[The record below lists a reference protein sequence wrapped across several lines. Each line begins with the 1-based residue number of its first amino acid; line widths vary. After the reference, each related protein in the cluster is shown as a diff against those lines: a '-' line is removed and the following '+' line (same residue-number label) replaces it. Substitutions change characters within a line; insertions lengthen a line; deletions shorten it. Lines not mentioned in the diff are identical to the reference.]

1 MRQDFPIICINIC
14 LNSNKYNI
22 KKGLQKSEMFSIIT
36 LYDQRFFTRS
46 VDGYNER
53 VAVTSTPPIKKE
65 VMKMFKRK
73 LFKHAF
79 SKRALPVILSVAM
92 IFQSMPATAMAAE
105 DAVAVEKSVEDSTD
119 EQTATEAA
127 EPANEQGDS
136 EASNEN
142 ASSEAEVSEETSNV
156 TVSEESVSTEET
168 TDIETVTEENNQ
180 KTDTSVEETSTLESS
195 SNEETTTTEST
206 ESEQTTQ
213 QESTV
218 EETEEMQEAGNE
230 AEAGLVTKLDVNFS
244 EVESVLLRSGFNK
257 VVDEEKPERLKYAA
271 PYGTDFSWIKETV
284 KDNTTILV
292 DDEDQTKSL
301 SDYLQLIWSELDSK
315 EEKISIPGLSDKV
328 GKTYCLEVS
337 NEAVKDLCQA
347 AEPQRIFF
355 EITKAEITLNVDD
368 VVEAKPGTKIADFI
382 KDLEA
387 GYTLSTT
394 ESSAVDKAVVKTFT
408 ANVYEVDA
416 TTGKRGETPVT
427 EGVFDKKKNYT
438 VEISVV
444 LNDETAQNYTI
455 VQQDYYVITVGEL
468 QKTEVLVEWTETD
481 PKKEIVR
488 TYDAKTDIKLE
499 SVEELKNVKVQLV
512 AVDDEIETPID
523 GQEKNIK
530 SAWYTREFLSSNITS
545 SEPDKETQID
555 VKVENGTYRYT
566 RLPEGKNPK
575 DAGEYYIIY
584 VYSGDG
590 EDAYYQAS
598 NSAEDAILMT
608 IEAAPV
614 IVMPGELTLAEGM
627 TLEEAKEALLQLTYN
642 IYLEGTT
649 TPVYTPKHD
658 DFFGVWYDST
668 VNDDNKEEKIQY
680 YQPVFEIWMRQEK
693 KNPSSDTDKWE
704 DWKPFS
710 GNITLKTEDDRAV
723 EYQVRFTGEKCVYDA
738 DGNQQG
744 SVSAANTTTN
754 AAEKS
759 YLVKTDSATL
769 EKNVGSVEVSTPN
782 ETSIKT
788 DKIVSAFKDKITGTG
803 TTLDDPLSKIYNKK
817 PLYEKRDEYKQAVV
831 EGATNTVAPTDDR
844 LEYTWTRISLS
855 KYDEYKKLTAE
866 EKENLNINDFLNWSP
881 VSSDDVDDTIYAPV
895 RAGVYKLHISYED
908 DSHKDLASSADLYFK
923 IDQQEVMI
931 VSKELKA
938 SYGESIS
945 EFEERYNGYYYDYYY
960 DAYIIPGNDSN
971 NLPVEIAK
979 REKVSV
985 YGGQWHVQ
993 RPKKNDDGTDI
1004 TDSEGKKQYITP
1016 DETAFIDA
1024 SYAYVAFMTFDGT
1037 SEYDNYTSI
1046 NRKESTD
1053 EETKYHYEAADI
1065 QFIGD
1070 KEIVFEVDAKLMP
1083 QNKTYDGASI
1093 AKTMP
1098 EGLVKIKSKADNT
1111 DLTKDLL
1118 NPEDSSDNA
1127 DNTDLTKEEGF
1138 SYKDKVTVAWKW
1150 DKNPDSDELTT
1161 SEAVYGGKYT
1171 LYAHFSGNTAYAAY
1185 EEGKWVELTDENG
1198 NPYTFEIKP
1207 LEIDI
1212 TPKLREEKDITAG
1225 DEVWKLIWEDKT
1237 NDPYYTI
1244 NCVPTL
1250 ASATIPEKD
1259 EKLFQYYTDD
1269 NNPDRQGFPLFSW
1282 YGSVT
1287 DKDNELGDFTKTITD
1302 NATGKDIS
1310 NWNNSYLKYGNTYT
1324 VRYGVDAY
1332 GLGFPWNVSYEVHY
1346 KPATITVDKHSHA
1359 TVSDIYSYSEY
1370 NASVISS
1377 LEENTHTITPRA
1389 MVKFAD
1395 EAITVADGKEAP
1407 AGRNYI
1413 AFRINAPKELYP
1425 DWDNGK
1431 KIVYKTNIENAGGYL
1446 LRDWDSSKSIDVL
1459 FPVVKTTDGK
1469 IADFA
1474 ITWEKDFTETF
1485 TLNIPADRLEADLKN
1500 AVEPKSLSFNGVTT
1514 KMAVGSVQSLDVKI
1528 TKAQLGDIIKINY
1541 RLADG
1546 TPNGTTKNDNIS
1558 IDPETGVV
1566 TALATTDGKPVT
1578 VQIEAYPV
1586 HRGSDGKIV
1595 PIENSKKIAKTKITV
1610 TEVTAPA
1617 IKKLTFS
1624 DHAVDV
1630 TLGAVADG
1638 YRREIYVV
1646 KADAAEAKKMKMAD
1660 FELLIDRMANGQWKG
1675 TFAIKPEYV
1684 YNQAPSYPISL
1695 EGLDPDTSY
1704 AVYVRNVSAVRM
1716 LSDGSKVTLS
1726 KNGTVKAFTTTK
1738 SQVKDLWLY
1747 FDQQDAA
1754 NKDKLTDD
1762 GGDYYN
1768 TTLSAKNLQL
1778 SVQGIFDETYGHEA
1792 ADKDDDIYFKL
1803 PLNMKDEQQKAYVNP
1818 KLTYAI
1824 SDYDSDCY
1832 DDINDAFAKTVQSK
1846 YATINNKG
1854 KITLKGVG
1862 LDGSALVYIYVKA
1875 DNGAWDV
1882 CPLYIT
1888 TDAPDTIT
1896 GKKAT
1901 IKVGESIQL
1910 KDYLEYKS
1918 GKTKV
1923 LGFYSSGIEIVNWVE
1938 AEAAGYSISRKE
1950 NNQYSIKCEAVKP
1963 EGKNFKL
1970 QILDHGIQ
1978 EKATTEDV
1986 QEEIPT
1992 AEVTLTSAPI
2002 DPVKGLKVGYVDDK
2016 HITLNFTY
2024 AGHPESYDIEVRD
2037 ARQNLILK
2045 TLVGAN
2051 SYATYTGYDSKGEKA
2066 AQQKE
2071 KARQQWI
2078 QTEVYDNEGESG
2090 NPFIYYE
2097 KTKTYAYTIDDSKLI
2112 RLSAYNI
2119 TVTPV
2124 YKDQIAKPAK
2134 TKTKTTNIPA
2144 SINNMEAMD
2153 EDWTSW
2159 GMLFKDYRNHWDNIP
2174 RYFTAGNTYTLMA
2187 DFDNDAQTRV
2197 TDTLTWKSSNT
2208 KVATIKANPGTYT
2221 ATFKPLKS
2229 GTTIITV
2236 TSKITKKIIG
2246 RYLVEVKSVGSAGAI
2261 YGGDYEQTWS
2271 DEFYNDILAKYD
2283 PLYHGRLE
2291 VLTETQPL
2299 NVTGNERIW
2308 VSFTAPTF
2316 GEYIFSSNY
2325 SWSGVYSE
2333 RNLAA
2338 NNSTS
2343 TRYESYFLEAG
2354 QTIYFKFGT
2363 VVSNFKVKGTDFA
2376 KLNAESNNSKDNA
2389 LEVTEG
2395 EWVSF
2400 TAPEDN
2406 YYRFIGAQIGE
2417 VRKNNKR
2424 VDYNNNGIG
2433 LKAGDTLL
2441 IKIDS
2446 GSALWVSK
2454 SDAAT
2459 KLEKDKTVIV
2469 TLTKD
2474 NNVSYV
2480 YFAATVT
2487 AMYTFT
2493 IKNADADYINAEGTV
2508 LYPEFNSNTNGDV
2521 YGLKLQKGDTI
2532 AIKLTAT
2539 DDKFTETST
2548 ENRAVTEISASVS
2561 VTVNEKPLTIGGTQ
2575 TIAQGTTELVS
2586 VVLPKDTE
2594 TAKYVFKVVDGSI
2607 GTVYND
2613 ALKVISES
2621 PWGSRATW
2629 SLVVPKEAKPGDTI
2643 YLEVTAEP
2651 SDTDTA
2657 NAVIS
2662 ANAVQNITLS
2672 ANTEDKPTLTDG
2684 FEKWYTFTAQTDGY
2698 YEISA
2703 EVSPNANNGVTH
2715 SVSISKYKELFGA
2728 IESYPNS
2735 ITSGDFVY
2743 LKMGEPIVFSIKA
2756 NNIGNNADGT
2766 PITSAASIVVKPVKI
2781 TPITIGTVGVKVDI
2795 PAKGEPAYYSLTA
2808 PETGNYNLTWVV
2820 STADTADLRF
2830 SETFVG
2836 NKNSTMN
2843 NEWYGS
2849 TKELTAGKTYYF
2861 QVKPKPTSD
2870 AAVSGNIIVTAAP
2883 KTETL
2888 EINTPKSF
2896 SLKKGE
2902 MKTYR
2907 FTAPNKEILGYAV
2920 NVDTLE
2926 NSGQKPE
2933 VTVSVND
2940 YQTTGSTL
2948 YIEGQITNER
2958 YVSSDLSIS
2967 TEADTAT
2974 GSITITPITAV
2985 AWGTDDVKATNLK
2998 PIYYQ
3003 YTVEKAGRYQFT
3015 GKAADANTGLIDL
3028 LGMVVAK
3035 DGKTIRIEWTSW
3047 TDLTTT
3053 YLREG
3058 DVVYVKAST
3067 NATTEQGA
3075 VIQKP
3080 VIIEK
3085 ALTLDDKDSAAI
3097 TLPEGQTQDYY
3108 VFTAPVEAYYTF
3120 AGGCATK
3127 MYTPKVNK
3135 DKTEDDTFDSNTLLN
3150 AGDQVLVT
3158 VFGSGTLTV
3167 TRNEVQVLF
3176 IGADKKATDIKL
3188 EPDKARNFSFK
3199 VYEKGIY
3206 SVKVEGTDSSLNIV
3220 KLDENGSEIATNISN
3235 YLVVEY
3241 SEPGTAEFSIL
3252 NNTATAATVSIT
3264 VERLA
3269 NPDLKLG
3276 ADGNSITVPNN
3287 EIRLATFTVEESGR
3301 YRFASDN
3308 DKVQISATGGYN
3320 IPVDNSDVVL
3330 NKGTKRTFIFTG
3342 DKDAEQTVKFTVN
3355 IVTPKPITEST
3366 LKVPANTTSE
3376 WFVYE
3381 AKKAAWYT
3389 FDLKDGETAQSFEL
3403 YNSMADTRMNDTK
3416 RIWLNEKDTVILKV
3430 SNEAQEEKSYTFT
3443 ATTEEAVDSEKLT
3456 FSRPY
3461 ETQTIKFEIPK
3472 TGIYKVT
3479 GLTKDKDSYFNV
3491 SIYKNDSY
3499 EDSFSVSTKVSYE
3512 LILNQGDTI
3521 KVSVYAENTNSKT
3534 ISIILDMTELSL
3546 GSNMVNLDNNE
3557 KTVQFTAPEDGF
3569 YIFTASDSNL
3579 SYYADNLSGSPVDC
3593 DSSGNQQFFIMKD
3606 KTVFL
3611 KVNGFSDTST
3621 ITVKNG
3627 DPISNITTLWVG
3639 DSVEVAVEEGESK
3652 WFTFTAPSDGEY
3664 RFYSSNNSDDPKAWL
3679 YSGQKT
3685 SNSYE
3690 YNGKNYYYNVQ
3701 DDDGGQDNNNFAI
3714 TYELE
3719 AGQKIYLETS
3729 HYGHSQAIQYTVN
3742 VIREEYVSDN
3752 FGEE

>member
-1 MRQDFPIICINIC
+1 MRQDFPTICINIC

-46 VDGYNER
+46 ADGYNER

-73 LFKHAF
+73 MFKHAF

-127 EPANEQGDS
+127 EPASEQGDS
-136 EASNEN
+136 EASSEN
-142 ASSEAEVSEETSNV
+142 VSSEAEVSEETSNEETSEAPV
-156 TVSEESVSTEET
+156 SSEEATNSEIVS
-168 TDIETVTEENNQ
+168 EENNQ
-180 KTDTSVEETSTLESS
+180 ETDTSIQETSTPESS

-218 EETEEMQEAGNE
+218 EETEEMQEAANE
-230 AEAGLVTKLDVNFS
+230 AEAGLVTELKIELG
-244 EVESVLLRSGFNK
+244 EVESELRDNGFK
-257 VVDEEKPERLKYAA
+257 KIVDEEDPDQCKYAA
-271 PYGTDFSWIKETV
+271 PYGTDFSWIKEFV
-284 KDNTTILV
+284 KENTTIYV
-292 DDEDQTKSL
+292 DEENLTANL
-301 SDYLQLIWSELDSK
+301 SDYLQLKWLQI
-315 EEKISIPGLSDKV
+315 EESGEIVIPGLPDKAD
-328 GKTYCLEVS
+328 KTYCLEVS
-337 NEAVKDLCQA
+337 NEAVKDLCQVA
-347 AEPQRIFF
+347 KPQRIFF

-368 VVEAKPGTKIADFI
+368 VVKAKPGTKIADFLS
-382 KDLEA
+382 DLET
-387 GYTLSTT
+387 GYTLSKTD
-394 ESSAVDKAVVKTFT
+394 SSAVDKAVVKTFT

-416 TTGKRGETPVT
+416 TTGKRGESPVM

-444 LNDETAQNYTI
+444 LNDETAQNYTV
-455 VQQDYYVITVGEL
+455 VQQDYYVITVEEL
-468 QKTEVLVEWTETD
+468 QKTKVLVERTE
-481 PKKEIVR
+481 PGKEIIR
-488 TYDAKTDIKLE
+488 TYDATADIKLE

-512 AVDDEIETPID
+512 AVDDDIETPID

-658 DFFGVWYDST
+658 DFFGVWYDSH
-668 VNDDNKEEKIQY
+668 DNEKIQY
-680 YQPVFEIWMRQEK
+680 YQPTFEIWTRQEK

-704 DWKPFS
+704 DWERLS
-710 GNITLKTEDDRAV
+710 GNITLKTEDNRAV

-738 DGNQQG
+738 DGNWQE
-744 SVSAANTTTN
+744 SVSAADTTTN
-754 AAEKS
+754 AAEKN
-759 YLVKTDSATL
+759 YLVKTDSASL
-769 EKNVGSVEVSTPN
+769 EKNVGSVTVTTPK

-788 DKIVSAFKDKITGTG
+788 EAIVSAFKDKIAGTG
-803 TTLDDPLSKIYNKK
+803 TLDDPLSKIYNEK

-831 EGATNTVAPTDDR
+831 EGATSSVASTDDR
-844 LEYTWTRISLS
+844 LIYTWTRISLP

-866 EKENLNINDFLNWSP
+866 EKENLNINDFLKWSP

-895 RAGVYKLHISYED
+895 RAGVYKLNISYKD
-908 DSHKDLASSADLYFK
+908 DSHNDLASSADLYFK

-945 EFEERYNGYYYDYYY
+945 DFEERYTDRDSYDDYV
-960 DAYIIPGNDSN
+960 AYIIPDNDISK
-971 NLPVEIAK
+971 LPENIEEG
-979 REKVSV
+979 EKLS
-985 YGGQWHVQ
+985 YSFSGQWHVQ
-993 RPKKNDDGTDI
+993 RPKKNDDGTDS
-1004 TDSEGKKQYITP
+1004 TEYITP

-1024 SYAYVAFMTFDGT
+1024 SYAYVAFMTYDGI
-1037 SEYDNYTSI
+1037 YNNDNYNYTSI
-1046 NRKESTD
+1046 DRKNSTE
-1053 EETKYHYEAADI
+1053 EETKYHYEAAAI
-1065 QFIGD
+1065 QFIGE
-1070 KEIVFEVDAKLMP
+1070 KEIVFEIDANLMP
-1083 QNKTYDGASI
+1083 KDKIYDGTPI
-1093 AKTMP
+1093 AEKMP
-1098 EGLVKIKSKADNT
+1098 EGLVKIKAKADNA
-1111 DLTKDLL
+1111 DLTEDLL
-1118 NPEDSSDNA
+1118 NPEGTIDN
-1127 DNTDLTKEEGF
+1127 
-1138 SYKDKVTVAWKW
+1138 DKVTVAWKW
-1150 DKNPDSDELTT
+1150 DNDSDEVARTT
-1161 SEAVYGGKYT
+1161 AEAVYGGKYT
-1171 LYAHFSGNTAYAAY
+1171 LYAHFSGNKDYAAY
-1185 EEGKWVELTDENG
+1185 EESEWVELTDENG

-1212 TPKLREEKDITAG
+1212 RPILRTDITAG
-1225 DEVWKLIWEDKT
+1225 DEVWKLIWEDRN
-1237 NDPYYTI
+1237 NDPYYKI
-1244 NCVPTL
+1244 EYASTL
-1250 ASATIPEKD
+1250 ASAKIPEQD
-1259 EKLFQYYTDD
+1259 EKLFQYYTNDY
-1269 NNPDRQGFPLFSW
+1269 NSDRQGFPLFSED
-1282 YGSVT
+1282 GSVEN
-1287 DKDNELGDFTKTITD
+1287 DLGDFSKTVT
-1302 NATGKDIS
+1302 NNTTGAS
-1310 NWNNSYLKYGNTYT
+1310 VGLNSYLKYGNTYT
-1324 VRYGVDAY
+1324 VRYGVDEY

-1346 KPATITVDKHSHA
+1346 KPATITVEKHSHA
-1359 TVSDIYSYSEY
+1359 TVSDTYSDSKYD
-1370 NASVISS
+1370 ASVISA
-1377 LEENTHTITPRA
+1377 LEKNTHTITPRA

-1395 EAITVADGKEAP
+1395 ETITVADGKEAP
-1407 AGRNYI
+1407 ADRNYI
-1413 AFRINAPKELYP
+1413 AFRINAPKEFDS

-1459 FPVVKTTDGK
+1459 FPVVKATDGT
-1469 IADFA
+1469 IADITFA

-1514 KMAVGSVQSLDVKI
+1514 KMAVGSVQALDVKI

-1541 RLADG
+1541 RLAD
-1546 TPNGTTKNDNIS
+1546 GTTKNDNIS

-1586 HRGSDGKIV
+1586 HRGSDGKLV
-1595 PIENSKKIAKTKITV
+1595 PIETKKIAKTKITV

-1624 DHAVDV
+1624 DDKVDV

-1646 KADAAEAKKMKMAD
+1646 KAESAAAAKKMKMVD
-1660 FELLIDRMANGQWKG
+1660 FEPLIEKMSNGQWNG
-1675 TFAIKPEYV
+1675 IFEIKPEYV
-1684 YNQAPSYPISL
+1684 YATAPSAPISL
-1695 EGLDPDTSY
+1695 DGLEPDTAY

-1738 SQVKDLWLY
+1738 SQVKSLDLDFSLE
-1747 FDQQDAA
+1747 DTA
-1754 NKDKLTDD
+1754 NKDKLKRIWDSEN
-1762 GGDYYN
+1762 YLYN
-1768 TTLSAKNLQL
+1768 WETRLSAKNLQL
-1778 SVQGIFDETYGHEA
+1778 SVYGIFDETYGHEA
-1792 ADKDDDIYFKL
+1792 ADENDKIRFKL
-1803 PLNMKDEQQKAYVNP
+1803 PLNTKEEQQKAYVNP

-1824 SDYDSDCY
+1824 CDSDEY
-1832 DDINDAFAKTVQSK
+1832 DDDNINNAFAKTSQSK

-1854 KITLKGVG
+1854 KVTLKGVG
-1862 LDGSALVYIYVKA
+1862 LDGSVWVYIYVKT
-1875 DNGAWDV
+1875 DNGKWDV
-1882 CPLYIT
+1882 CPLHIV
-1888 TDAPDTIT
+1888 TDTPDTIT
-1896 GKKAT
+1896 GKKAK
-1901 IKVGESIQL
+1901 IKVGESIPL
-1910 KDYLEYKS
+1910 RDYLEYKL
-1918 GKTKV
+1918 GKAKV
-1923 LGFYSSGIEIVNWVE
+1923 PGFYSSGIEILNWTD
-1938 AEAAGYSISRKE
+1938 AEAAGFSIRRTGD
-1950 NNQYSIKCEAVKP
+1950 NQYYIKCEAVKP

-1970 QILDHGIQ
+1970 QIQDHGISG
-1978 EKATTEDV
+1978 ETT
-1986 QEEIPT
+1986 T
-1992 AEVTLTSAPI
+1992 AEVTLTSAAL
-2002 DPVKGLKVGYVDDK
+2002 DPVKGLKVGYVDNK

-2045 TLVGAN
+2045 ELVPAGSYLTYAGN
-2051 SYATYTGYDSKGEKA
+2051 SSKGEKA
-2066 AQQKE
+2066 AQQEE
-2071 KARQQWI
+2071 KVRQQWI
-2078 QTEVYDNEGESG
+2078 QTKVSG
-2090 NPFIYYE
+2090 LTNKPFIYYT
-2097 KTKTYAYTIDDSKLI
+2097 KTKTYAYTIDSPKLM

-2124 YKDQIAKPAK
+2124 YKDQIAKTAK

-2144 SINNMEAMD
+2144 STNNMEVVGGYNNSDMAFKVNGQWMD
-2153 EDWTSW
+2153 IMNEDAP
-2159 GMLFKDYRNHWDNIP
+2159 I
-2174 RYFTAGNTYTLMA
+2174 YFTAGNTYTLTA
-2187 DFDNDAQTRV
+2187 KFFDEDARTRV

-2221 ATFKPLKS
+2221 AAFKPLKS

-2246 RYLVEVKSVGSAGAI
+2246 RFLVEVKSVGSAGAI

-2271 DEFYNDILAKYD
+2271 DSFYRDILAKYD
-2283 PLYHGRLE
+2283 PLYHGKLE

-2299 NVTGNERIW
+2299 SVEGNERVW

-2316 GEYIFSSNY
+2316 GEYTFSSNY

-2333 RNLAA
+2333 RNLEEK
-2338 NNSTS
+2338 NSNPTS
-2343 TRYESYFLEAG
+2343 SDSYFLEAG
-2354 QTIYFKFGT
+2354 QTLYFRFEYG
-2363 VVSNFKVKGTDFA
+2363 VSNFYVSGTEFA

-2389 LEVTEG
+2389 LEVTRG

-2406 YYRFIGAQIGE
+2406 YYRFMDAQIGE
-2417 VRKNNKR
+2417 VRKNNER
-2424 VDYNNNGIG
+2424 VSYNDEGIG
-2433 LKAGDTLL
+2433 LKTGDTLL
-2441 IKIDS
+2441 IKING

-2459 KLEKDKTVIV
+2459 
-2469 TLTKD
+2469 TLTKEKPVTVNLTKD
-2474 NNVSYV
+2474 DNVSYV
-2480 YFAATVT
+2480 YFAVPAT
-2487 AMYTFT
+2487 AIYRFT
-2493 IKNADADYINAEGTV
+2493 TKNADAEYISADGT
-2508 LYPEFNSNTNGDV
+2508 LLDSTLDSNTSGNV
-2521 YGLKLQKGDTI
+2521 CELPLQKGETI

-2539 DDKFTETST
+2539 ADKFTEIST
-2548 ENRAVTEISASVS
+2548 QNRAVTEISASVS

-2613 ALKVISES
+2613 ALNTINNVYDNTLTLTVKKSSQDE
-2621 PWGSRATW
+2621 P
-2629 SLVVPKEAKPGDTI
+2629 EPGDTI
-2643 YLEVTAEP
+2643 YLEVTADS

-2657 NAVIS
+2657 TAVIS

-2672 ANTEDKPTLTDG
+2672 ANTEDKPALTDG

-2703 EVSPNANNGVTH
+2703 EVSPNANNGATH
-2715 SVSISKYKELFGA
+2715 SVSVSKYDKLFGN
-2728 IESYPNS
+2728 YPDS
-2735 ITSGDFVY
+2735 ITSGDFVQ

-2756 NNIGNNADGT
+2756 NSIGNNAGT

-2781 TPITIGTVGVKVDI
+2781 TPITIGTTGAKVDI
-2795 PAKGEPAYYSLTA
+2795 PAKGEPVYYSLTA

-2820 STADTADLRF
+2820 SAADTAELRF

-2836 NKNSTMN
+2836 NRNNTMN
-2843 NEWYGS
+2843 NEWNVS
-2849 TKELTAGKTYYF
+2849 SSIKELEAGRTYYF
-2861 QVKPKPTSD
+2861 QVKPTSD
-2870 AAVSGNIIVTAAP
+2870 AAVSGNIIVTTAP

-2888 EINTPKSF
+2888 ENNTPKSF

-2902 MKTYR
+2902 TKTYR

-2933 VTVSVND
+2933 VTVSVNND

-2985 AWGTDDVKATNLK
+2985 AWGVDDVKATNLK
-2998 PIYYQ
+2998 PVYYQ

-3015 GKAADANTGLIDL
+3015 GKAADANTGSIDL

-3035 DGKTIRIEWTSW
+3035 DGKTIRSRWTSW
-3047 TDLTTT
+3047 TNLTTT

-3058 DVVYVKAST
+3058 DVVYAKVST

-3085 ALTLDDKDSAAI
+3085 VLTLDEKGNATI
-3097 TLPEGQTQDYY
+3097 TLPESQTKDYY

-3120 AGGCATK
+3120 AGSGCTMK

-3135 DKTEDDTFDSNTLLN
+3135 DKTENDTFSSNTLLN

-3158 VFGSGTLTV
+3158 VSESGTLTV
-3167 TRNEVQVLF
+3167 TRNEVQVLS

-3188 EPDKARNFSFK
+3188 EPNKARNFSFK

-3241 SEPGTAEFSIL
+3241 SEPGTAAFSIL
-3252 NNTATAATVSIT
+3252 NNTTTAATVSIT
-3264 VERLA
+3264 VERL
-3269 NPDLKLG
+3269 NNLDLKL
-3276 ADGNSITVPNN
+3276 DTEGNSITVPKN

-3546 GSNMVNLDNNE
+3546 GSNTVNLDNNE

-3579 SYYADNLSGSPVDC
+3579 SYYADNLSGSLVDC

-3664 RFYSSNNSDDPKAWL
+3664 RFYSSDCSDDDPYASFYTGLGKI
-3679 YSGQKT
+3679 ST
-3685 SNSYE
+3685 SYN
-3690 YNGKNYYYNVQ
+3690 YNGNTYYCDKLN
-3701 DDDGGQDNNNFAI
+3701 DDGAEDYNFLI
-3714 TYELE
+3714 TDKLK
-3719 AGQKIYLETS
+3719 AGQKIYLEAYGRGKTS
-3729 HYGHSQAIQYTVN
+3729 AQYIVN

>member
-1 MRQDFPIICINIC
+1 
-14 LNSNKYNI
+14 
-22 KKGLQKSEMFSIIT
+22 
-36 LYDQRFFTRS
+36 
-46 VDGYNER
+46 
-53 VAVTSTPPIKKE
+53 
-65 VMKMFKRK
+65 MFKRK

-105 DAVAVEKSVEDSTD
+105 NAVAVEESVEDTTD

-127 EPANEQGDS
+127 EPASEQGDN
-136 EASNEN
+136 EASNETV
-142 ASSEAEVSEETSNV
+142 SLEAEVSEETSNE

-168 TDIETVTEENNQ
+168 TDTESTTEENNLE
-180 KTDTSVEETSTLESS
+180 TDASVQETSTPESS
-195 SNEETTTTEST
+195 SNEETTTAEST
-206 ESEQTTQ
+206 ESEQTT

-218 EETEEMQEAGNE
+218 EETEEMQEAANE
-230 AEAGLVTKLDVNFS
+230 AEAGLVTELKIELD
-244 EVESVLLRSGFNK
+244 EVESELLGNGFKK
-257 VVDEEKPERLKYAA
+257 VVDEEDPDQLKYAA
-271 PYGTDFSWIKETV
+271 PYGTDFSWIKELV
-284 KDNTTILV
+284 KDNTTIRV
-292 DDEDQTKSL
+292 DEKDWTENL
-301 SDYLQLIWSELDSK
+301 SDYLQFKWLQI
-315 EEKISIPGLSDKV
+315 EESGEIVIPGLPDMAD
-328 GKTYCLEVS
+328 KTYCLEVS
-337 NEAVKDLCQA
+337 NEAVKDLCRA
-347 AEPQRIFF
+347 AKPQRIFF

-368 VVEAKPGTKIADFI
+368 VVKAKPGTKIADFLS
-382 KDLEA
+382 DLET
-387 GYTLSTT
+387 GYTLSKTD
-394 ESSAVDKAVVKTFT
+394 SSAVDKAVVKTFT

-416 TTGKRGETPVT
+416 TTGKRGESPVM

-444 LNDETAQNYTI
+444 LNDETAQNYTV

-468 QKTEVLVEWTETD
+468 QKTKVLVERTE
-481 PKKEIVR
+481 PGKEIIR
-488 TYDAKTDIKLE
+488 TYDATADIKLE

-627 TLEEAKEALLQLTYN
+627 TLEEVKEALLQLTYN

-658 DFFGVWYDST
+658 DFFGVWYDSH
-668 VNDDNKEEKIQY
+668 DNEKIQY
-680 YQPVFEIWMRQEK
+680 YQPTFEIWTRQEK

-704 DWKPFS
+704 DWERLS
-710 GNITLKTEDDRAV
+710 GNITLKTEDGRAV

-738 DGNQQG
+738 DGNRQE

-754 AAEKS
+754 AAEKN
-759 YLVKTDSATL
+759 YLVKTDSASL
-769 EKNVGSVEVSTPN
+769 EKNVGSVTVTTPK

-788 DKIVSAFKDKITGTG
+788 EAIVSAFKDKIAGTG
-803 TTLDDPLSKIYNKK
+803 TLDDPLSKIYNEK

-866 EKENLNINDFLNWSP
+866 EKENLNINDFLKWSP
-881 VSSDDVDDTIYAPV
+881 VSSDDVDDTIDAPV
-895 RAGVYKLHISYED
+895 RAGVYKLNISYKD
-908 DSHKDLASSADLYFK
+908 DSHNDLASSADLYFK

-945 EFEERYNGYYYDYYY
+945 DFEERYTNRDSYDDYV
-960 DAYIIPGNDSN
+960 AYIIPDNDISK
-971 NLPVEIAK
+971 LPENIEE
-979 REKVSV
+979 REKLLYSFS
-985 YGGQWHVQ
+985 GQWHVQ
-993 RPKKNDDGTDI
+993 RPKKNDDGTDSI
-1004 TDSEGKKQYITP
+1004 EYITP

-1024 SYAYVAFMTFDGT
+1024 SYAYVAFMTYDGI
-1037 SEYDNYTSI
+1037 YKYNNDNYNYTNI
-1046 NRKESTD
+1046 DRKNSTE
-1053 EETKYHYEAADI
+1053 EETKYHYEAAAI
-1065 QFIGD
+1065 QFIGE
-1070 KEIVFEVDAKLMP
+1070 KEIVFEIDANLMP
-1083 QNKTYDGASI
+1083 KDKIYDGTPI
-1093 AKTMP
+1093 AEKMP
-1098 EGLVKIKSKADNT
+1098 EGLVKIKAKADNA
-1111 DLTKDLL
+1111 DLTEDLL
-1118 NPEDSSDNA
+1118 NPEGTIDN
-1127 DNTDLTKEEGF
+1127 
-1138 SYKDKVTVAWKW
+1138 DKVTVAWKW
-1150 DKNPDSDELTT
+1150 DNDSDEVARTT
-1161 SEAVYGGKYT
+1161 AEAVYGGKYT
-1171 LYAHFSGNTAYAAY
+1171 LYAHFSGNKDYAAY
-1185 EEGKWVELTDENG
+1185 EESEWVELTDENG

-1212 TPKLREEKDITAG
+1212 RPILRTDITAG
-1225 DEVWKLIWEDKT
+1225 DEVWKLIWEDRN
-1237 NDPYYTI
+1237 NDPYYKI
-1244 NCVPTL
+1244 EYASTL
-1250 ASATIPEKD
+1250 ASAKIPEQD
-1259 EKLFQYYTDD
+1259 EKLFQYYTNDY
-1269 NNPDRQGFPLFSW
+1269 NSDRQGFPLFSED
-1282 YGSVT
+1282 GSVEN
-1287 DKDNELGDFTKTITD
+1287 DLGDFSKTVT
-1302 NATGKDIS
+1302 NNTTGAS
-1310 NWNNSYLKYGNTYT
+1310 VGLNSYLKYGNTYT
-1324 VRYGVDAY
+1324 VRYGVDEY

-1346 KPATITVDKHSHA
+1346 KPATITVEKHSHA
-1359 TVSDIYSYSEY
+1359 TVSDTYSDSKYD
-1370 NASVISS
+1370 ASVISA

-1395 EAITVADGKEAP
+1395 KAITVADGKEAP
-1407 AGRNYI
+1407 ADRNYI
-1413 AFRINAPKELYP
+1413 AFRINAPKEFDS

-1459 FPVVKTTDGK
+1459 FPVVKETDGTIK
-1469 IADFA
+1469 DITFA

-1514 KMAVGSVQSLDVKI
+1514 KMAVGSVQALDVKI

-1541 RLADG
+1541 RLAD
-1546 TPNGTTKNDNIS
+1546 GTTKNDNIS

-1586 HRGSDGKIV
+1586 HRGSDGKLV
-1595 PIENSKKIAKTKITV
+1595 PIETKKIAKTKITV

-1624 DHAVDV
+1624 DDKVDV

-1646 KADAAEAKKMKMAD
+1646 KAESAAAAKKMKMVD
-1660 FELLIDRMANGQWKG
+1660 FEPLIEKMSNGQWNG
-1675 TFAIKPEYV
+1675 IFEIKPEYV
-1684 YNQAPSYPISL
+1684 YATAPSAPISL
-1695 EGLDPDTSY
+1695 DGLEPDTAY

-1738 SQVKDLWLY
+1738 SQVEDLFLY
-1747 FDQQDAA
+1747 FDRQDAA
-1754 NKDKLTDD
+1754 NKDKLVYDSE
-1762 GGDYYN
+1762 YSWK

-1778 SVQGIFDETYGHEA
+1778 SVYGIFDETYGHEA
-1792 ADKDDDIYFKL
+1792 ADENDKIRFKL
-1803 PLNMKDEQQKAYVNP
+1803 PLNTKEEQQKAYVNP

-1824 SDYDSDCY
+1824 CDSDEY
-1832 DDINDAFAKTVQSK
+1832 DDDNINNAFAKTSQSK

-1854 KITLKGVG
+1854 KVTLKGVG
-1862 LDGSALVYIYVKA
+1862 LDGEAVVYIYVKT
-1875 DNGAWDV
+1875 DNGKWDV
-1882 CPLYIT
+1882 CPLHIV
-1888 TDAPDTIT
+1888 TDTPDTIT
-1896 GKKAT
+1896 GKKAK
-1901 IKVGESIQL
+1901 IKVGESIPL
-1910 KDYLEYKS
+1910 RDYLEYKL
-1918 GKTKV
+1918 GKAKV
-1923 LGFYSSGIEIVNWVE
+1923 PGFYSSGIEILNWTD
-1938 AEAAGYSISRKE
+1938 AEAAGFSIRRTGD
-1950 NNQYSIKCEAVKP
+1950 NQYYIKCEAVKP

-1970 QILDHGIQ
+1970 QIQDHGISG
-1978 EKATTEDV
+1978 ETT
-1986 QEEIPT
+1986 T
-1992 AEVTLTSAPI
+1992 AEVTLTSAAL
-2002 DPVKGLKVGYVDDK
+2002 DPVKGLKVGYVDNK
-2016 HITLNFTY
+2016 YITLNFTY

-2037 ARQNLILK
+2037 ARQNLIWK
-2045 TLVGAN
+2045 TLVDAT
-2051 SYATYTGYDSKGEKA
+2051 SYEEYTGNDLKGEKA
-2066 AQQKE
+2066 AQQEE
-2071 KARQQWI
+2071 KVRQQWI
-2078 QTEVYDNEGESG
+2078 QTRVTVNGEQSH
-2090 NPFIYYE
+2090 PFIYYT
-2097 KTKTYAYTIDDSKLI
+2097 KTKTYAYTIANPKLI

-2144 SINNMEAMD
+2144 STNNMDAMD
-2153 EDWTSW
+2153 EYYTSY
-2159 GMLFKDYRNHWDNIP
+2159 GMLFKSYGEWDDIP

-2187 DFDNDAQTRV
+2187 NFNDDAQTRV

-2271 DEFYNDILAKYD
+2271 DSFYRDILAKYD
-2283 PLYHGRLE
+2283 PLYHGKLE

-2299 NVTGNERIW
+2299 SVNGNESVW

-2316 GEYIFSSNY
+2316 GEYTFESDYSSWTAY
-2325 SWSGVYSE
+2325 SD
-2333 RNLAA
+2333 RNLAVKGDTTTH
-2338 NNSTS
+2338 N
-2343 TRYESYFLEAG
+2343 ESYFLEAG
-2354 QTIYFKFGT
+2354 QTIYFRFANGVYNFTVEGT
-2363 VVSNFKVKGTDFA
+2363 EFA
-2376 KLNAESNNSKDNA
+2376 KLNAEGNNSKESA
-2389 LEVTEG
+2389 LEVTAE

-2406 YYRFIGAQIGE
+2406 YYRFMGARIGE
-2417 VRKNNKR
+2417 VRKNNER
-2424 VDYNNNGIG
+2424 VSYNDEGIG

-2441 IKIDS
+2441 IKINS

-2459 KLEKDKTVIV
+2459 
-2469 TLTKD
+2469 TLTKEKPVTVNLTKD
-2474 NNVSYV
+2474 DKVSYV
-2480 YFAATVT
+2480 YFAVPAT
-2487 AMYTFT
+2487 AIYRFT
-2493 IKNADADYINAEGTV
+2493 TKNADAEYISADGT
-2508 LYPEFNSNTNGDV
+2508 LLDSTLDSNTSGNV
-2521 YGLKLQKGDTI
+2521 CKLPLQKGETI

-2539 DDKFTETST
+2539 ADKFTETST
-2548 ENRAVTEISASVS
+2548 QNRAVTEISASVS

-2621 PWGSRATW
+2621 PWGGRATW

-2703 EVSPNANNGVTH
+2703 EVSPNANNGATH

-2735 ITSGDFVY
+2735 ITSGNFVY
-2743 LKMGEPIVFSIKA
+2743 LKMGEPIVFSIEA
-2756 NNIGNNADGT
+2756 NNNIGNNADGT
-2766 PITSAASIVVKPVKI
+2766 PITSKASVVVKPVKI
-2781 TPITIGTVGVKVDI
+2781 TPITIGVKADVEI

-2808 PETGNYNLTWVV
+2808 PETGNYNLEWVV
-2820 STADTADLRF
+2820 STADTAELRF

-2836 NKNSTMN
+2836 NKNDSMS

-2861 QVKPKPTSD
+2861 EVKPTSD
-2870 AAVSGNIIVTAAP
+2870 AAVSGNIIVTTAP

-2888 EINTPKSF
+2888 ENNTPKSF

-2902 MKTYR
+2902 TKTYR

-2926 NSGQKPE
+2926 NSGKKPE
-2933 VTVSVND
+2933 VTVSVNDD

-2998 PIYYQ
+2998 PVYYQ
-3003 YTVEKAGRYQFT
+3003 YTTEKAGRYQFT
-3015 GKAADANTGLIDL
+3015 GKAADANTGSIDL

-3058 DVVYVKAST
+3058 DVVYAKAST

-3120 AGGCATK
+3120 AGIGCATK

-3220 KLDENGSEIATNISN
+3220 KLGETGSEIATSISN

-3287 EIRLATFTVEESGR
+3287 EIRLAAFKVEETGR
-3301 YRFASDN
+3301 YRFTSNN
-3308 DKVQISATGGYN
+3308 DKVQISARN
-3320 IPVDNSDVVL
+3320 RDIPVDNSEVFL
-3330 NKGTKRTFIFTG
+3330 RKGTEITFVFTG
-3342 DKDAEQTVKFTVN
+3342 DKEAAQTVKFTVN
-3355 IVTPKPITEST
+3355 IVTPTLITEPT
-3366 LKVPANTTSE
+3366 LKVPANTSE
-3376 WFVYE
+3376 WFAYE

-3389 FDLKDGETAQSFEL
+3389 FELKDGETTQSFDL
-3403 YNSMADTRMNDTK
+3403 YNSMADSSRINNTK
-3416 RIWLNEKDTVILKV
+3416 KIWLNEGDTVILNV
-3430 SNEAQEEKSYTFT
+3430 SNRAKEDKSYAFA

-3461 ETQTIKFEIPK
+3461 ETQTIEFEIPK

-3479 GLTKDKDSYFNV
+3479 GYTKDSNANYQVEVYKDDSRLNYFWV
-3491 SIYKNDSY
+3491 S
-3499 EDSFSVSTKVSYE
+3499 STSSQE
-3512 LILNQGDTI
+3512 FNLNQGDI
-3521 KVSVYAENTNSKT
+3521 IEISVVDYNSNSKN
-3534 ISIILDMTELSL
+3534 ISIILEMIAETIYFETLEFETYGDRKTLSIPVTEPGEYKIRANVNEDIDGIGDFYMEYAVNEDVINTVNIYSSSSVREYDLSL
-3546 GSNMVNLDNNE
+3546 EAND
-3557 KTVQFTAPEDGF
+3557 
-3569 YIFTASDSNL
+3569 I
-3579 SYYADNLSGSPVDC
+3579 
-3593 DSSGNQQFFIMKD
+3593 I
-3606 KTVFL
+3606 
-3611 KVNGFSDTST
+3611 
-3621 ITVKNG
+3621 
-3627 DPISNITTLWVG
+3627 NITIWPYDANGNPPTDPYLH
-3639 DSVEVAVEEGESK
+3639 
-3652 WFTFTAPSDGEY
+3652 TFTVGVY
-3664 RFYSSNNSDDPKAWL
+3664 HF
-3679 YSGQKT
+3679 T
-3685 SNSYE
+3685 T
-3690 YNGKNYYYNVQ
+3690 
-3701 DDDGGQDNNNFAI
+3701 F
-3714 TYELE
+3714 
-3719 AGQKIYLETS
+3719 
-3729 HYGHSQAIQYTVN
+3729 
-3742 VIREEYVSDN
+3742 
-3752 FGEE
+3752 